1 MWPVIVTGAV
11 ELVKSWFDAKK
22 AKHQAEIR
30 FQEKMGEMEATWDLV
45 ALRQAQ
51 FSWKDEFITLIIFA
65 PLILWW
71 FPELRDDAQS
81 WVEFVGAMPYWY
93 QFVMFGIIAATFG
106 LRWYFKQQNFKLGG
120 K

>member
-1 MWPVIVTGAV
+1 MWPVIVTGIAKVV
-11 ELVKSWFDAKK
+11 ESWFDAKK

-65 PLILWW
+65 PPHSYCGGSLNYGTMHSHGWSSLGRC
-71 FPELRDDAQS
+71 PT
-81 WVEFVGAMPYWY
+81 
-93 QFVMFGIIAATFG
+93 GIS
-106 LRWYFKQQNFKLGG
+106 L
-120 K
+120 